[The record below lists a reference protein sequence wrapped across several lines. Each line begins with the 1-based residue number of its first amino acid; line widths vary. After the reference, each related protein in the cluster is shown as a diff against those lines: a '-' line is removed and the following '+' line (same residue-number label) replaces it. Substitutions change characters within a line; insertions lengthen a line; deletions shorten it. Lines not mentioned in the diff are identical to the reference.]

1 MRIISLWKTHKHDL
15 SDSELLKKIEI
26 MPSEERLRAED
37 RLHVLLHQEKH
48 TFASRLELFLMLLGP
63 GILVMVAD
71 NDAGGVI
78 TYAQTGSI
86 FGIGFFIPFMIL
98 MLPVAYFVQEMTVR
112 LGAVTHRGHAEMIW
126 KRYGRFWGS
135 FSLGDLV
142 AANFLTFITEFIGIT
157 VGLAIFGVPP
167 VISAIVFV
175 ILVISIQLFLRYY
188 SWERVSLL
196 IAAFNLIFIPLLL
209 YLPSPNW
216 SLVSQSFLDWR
227 INGGVGSLFIYVLL
241 ANLGTTIAPWML
253 FFQQSSV
260 VDKGLTKSDI
270 KRGQIDTFIGSVIM
284 VTVAICIIILT
295 GMTVYGSDTGGT
307 IGVTRILQIFASKVG
322 VFPMELFAVGL
333 VEAGFI
339 AAIAISA
346 STSWA
351 VSEAFGWK
359 GSINL
364 PVKDRKS
371 LKFYLPSFAALIF
384 AAGITL
390 IPGAPLGYL
399 NLTVQ
404 VIATIFMPAAMLFL
418 LLLLNDKEI
427 MGDRVNRKWQNAV
440 GFGIIGFLIV
450 MDAFYGLSVALPTVF
465 NHLISLF

>member
-1 MRIISLWKTHKHDL
+1 MGIISLWKKHSHDI
-15 SDSELLKKIEI
+15 SNSELFKKIESL
-26 MPSEERLRAED
+26 PPEERLRAED
-37 RLHVLLHQEKH
+37 RLHVILHQEKH

-78 TYAQTGSI
+78 TYSQTGSI

-135 FSLGDLV
+135 FSLADLV
-142 AANFLTFITEFIGIT
+142 VANFLTFITEFIGIT
-157 VGLAIFGVPP
+157 VGLSIFGVPAF
-167 VISAIVFV
+167 ISATVFV
-175 ILVISIQLFLRYY
+175 ALVISIQLFLRYY

-209 YLPSPNW
+209 FLPNPDW
-216 SLVSQSFLDWR
+216 SLVSKSFLTWR
-227 INGGVGSLFIYVLL
+227 ISGGVGSLFIYVLL

-260 VDKGLTKSDI
+260 VDKGLTKNDI
-270 KRGQIDTFIGSVIM
+270 RRGQIDTLIGSAIM
-284 VTVAICIIILT
+284 VAVAICIIILT
-295 GMTVYGSDTGGT
+295 GMTVYGSDTGGA
-307 IGVTRILQIFASKVG
+307 IGVTEILQIFAAKVG
-322 VFPMELFAVGL
+322 ILPMKLFAAGL

-339 AAIAISA
+339 AVIAISA

-359 GSINL
+359 GSLNL
-364 PVKDRKS
+364 PVRDRKS
-371 LKFYLPSFAALIF
+371 LKFYIPSFSALIL

-390 IPGAPLGYL
+390 IPGTPLGYL

-418 LLLLNDKEI
+418 LLLLNDREI
-427 MGDRVNRKWQNAV
+427 MGDYVNRKWQNAV
-440 GFGIIGFLIV
+440 GFGIIGFLIA
-450 MDAFYGLSVALPTVF
+450 MNALYGLSVALPTMF
-465 NHLISLF
+465 SHLVSLL